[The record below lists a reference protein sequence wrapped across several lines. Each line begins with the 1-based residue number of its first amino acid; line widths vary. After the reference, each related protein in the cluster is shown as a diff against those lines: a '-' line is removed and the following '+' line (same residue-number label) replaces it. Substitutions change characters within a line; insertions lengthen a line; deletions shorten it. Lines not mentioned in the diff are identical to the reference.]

1 MMKLNTN
8 KTLTK
13 NQSVKMTIQKN
24 KDRIEKNNI
33 WKILI

>member
-1 MMKLNTN
+1 MKLNTN

-24 KDRIEKNNI
+24 KDRIGKKNI
-33 WKILI
+33 